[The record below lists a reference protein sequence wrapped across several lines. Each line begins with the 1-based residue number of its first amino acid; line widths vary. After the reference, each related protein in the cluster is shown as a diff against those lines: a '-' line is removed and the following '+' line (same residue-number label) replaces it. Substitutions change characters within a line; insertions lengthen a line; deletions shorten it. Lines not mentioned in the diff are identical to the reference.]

1 MSHLPLLLLHS
12 ALLKTSLSI
21 FVNHDDED
29 NYVDSDDGIGNS
41 GNGDVDDSDN
51 YALCMH
57 TDMIMEITMI

>member
-1 MSHLPLLLLHS
+1 M
-12 ALLKTSLSI
+12 LKTSFSI

-51 YALCMH
+51 YALYMH
-57 TDMIMEITMI
+57 TGMIMEITMI

>member
-1 MSHLPLLLLHS
+1 M
-12 ALLKTSLSI
+12 LKTSFSI

-29 NYVDSDDGIGNS
+29 NHVDSDDGNS
-41 GNGDVDDSDN
+41 TNGDVDDSDN

>member
-1 MSHLPLLLLHS
+1 MSHLQLLLLHS

-29 NYVDSDDGIGNS
+29 NHVDSDDGNS